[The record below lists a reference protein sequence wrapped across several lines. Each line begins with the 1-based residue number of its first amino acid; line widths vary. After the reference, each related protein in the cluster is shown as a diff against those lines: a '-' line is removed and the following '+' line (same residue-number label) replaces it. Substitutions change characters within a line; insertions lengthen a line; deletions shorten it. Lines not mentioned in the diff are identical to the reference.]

1 VRELLGHSDVSMTM
15 IYTLVMNKGGRG
27 VLRPLD
33 ALAPDLPDRAEQ
45 PFARYPA
52 SPLPSSRSA

>member
-1 VRELLGHSDVSMTM
+1 M